1 MDWVLEREMEQGR
14 IVLFMPRHAAKKVAA
29 KSSNVSIL
37 EINNDDYRYWFL
49 DENRI
54 DLETFENFSMLLN
67 LQNVISELRSWGSIF
82 SRYYDDLPKFE
93 LELRE
98 IALIVIRLANFLKAK
113 KTRFVVMPTGASHH
127 VDSLICEL
135 SCRLAQIPQVFQ
147 YLPAFGG
154 RILPLVQLNGIQD
167 RKLLGLQIS
176 DTNFDEI
183 IPNLSI
189 ANWRA
194 PNFDNAGNPQ
204 SSFIA
209 SLLKILSRR
218 VRFGLHKTKI
228 IFLNLPP
235 RTNKN
240 LIGFNDIGLK
250 KYGIISEL
258 RSMQRHI
265 SALKYLQTLIS
276 KDEKIVDKL
285 MNLSW
290 HSSENS
296 TNALLPIFFA
306 HYQPEATSFP
316 EGGEFANHIDAIS
329 NIRGSGYKGPLVYK
343 EHPGIWMLSTHGK
356 TTRVGTAR
364 SVSYYKQL
372 QQLGCLFADNSLELN
387 EKSKVL
393 PITLTGSVALERSL
407 QGLKTLVMGRPWFVN
422 TPGIIHYRDSGLM
435 PDLLN
440 FTKLEGNIAQQA
452 VNYLSENLRGT
463 TLKNALIY
471 HSTLSISKKE
481 MQLFDLEYSK
491 FLYQLS
497 FLQLKV
503 NVKD

>member
-1 MDWVLEREMEQGR
+1 MEQGR
-14 IVLFMPRHAAKKVAA
+14 IVLFLPRHAAKKVAD

-37 EINNDDYRYWFL
+37 EINNDDYRYWFW

-54 DLETFENFSMLLN
+54 DLETSENFSFLPN

-98 IALIVIRLANFLKAK
+98 IALIVIRLADFLKAK

-154 RILPLVQLNGIQD
+154 RILPLVQLKGIQD
-167 RKLLGLQIS
+167 RRLLGLQIS

-209 SLLKILSRR
+209 SLLKILLRR
-218 VRFGLHKTKI
+218 VRFGLHKTKL
-228 IFLNLPP
+228 IFLNLLPS
-235 RTNKN
+235 TNKN

-250 KYGIISEL
+250 KYGLISEL

-276 KDEKIVDKL
+276 KDEKVVDKL
-285 MNLSW
+285 MNLSRD
-290 HSSENS
+290 SSENS

-329 NIRGSGYKGPLVYK
+329 NIRGGGYKGPLVYK

-372 QQLGCLFADNSLELN
+372 QQLGCLFANNSLELH

-393 PITLTGSVALERSL
+393 PITLTGSIALERSL

-422 TPGIIHYRDSGLM
+422 MPGIIRYRDGEFLS
-435 PDLLN
+435 DLVN
-440 FTKLEGNIAQQA
+440 FTNFEGNIAQQA

-497 FLQLKV
+497 FLELKV